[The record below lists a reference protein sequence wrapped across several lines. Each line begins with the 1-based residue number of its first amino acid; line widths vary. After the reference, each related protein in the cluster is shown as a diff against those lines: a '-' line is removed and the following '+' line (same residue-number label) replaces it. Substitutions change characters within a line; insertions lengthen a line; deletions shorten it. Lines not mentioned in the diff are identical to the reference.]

1 MIINIYILVINLQKN
16 SMPFPLLLVVCIIG
30 GFMSFI
36 IIDTF
41 YGIIKYIIQR
51 RQVKTN
57 PPLNSIEII

>member
-1 MIINIYILVINLQKN
+1 
-16 SMPFPLLLVVCIIG
+16 MPFPLLLVVCIIG

-41 YGIIKYIIQR
+41 YGVIKYIIQR
-51 RQVKTN
+51 TQIKTN

>member
-1 MIINIYILVINLQKN
+1 
-16 SMPFPLLLVVCIIG
+16 MPFPLLLVVGIIG